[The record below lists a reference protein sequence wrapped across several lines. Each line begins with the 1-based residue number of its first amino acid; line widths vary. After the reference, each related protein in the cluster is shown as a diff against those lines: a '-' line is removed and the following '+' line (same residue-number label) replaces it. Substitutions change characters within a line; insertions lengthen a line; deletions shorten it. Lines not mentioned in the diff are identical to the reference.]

1 MRHKKNFRKK
11 KKYPKE
17 ELPGLQVK
25 VYNNNV
31 DGALKV
37 FKKMVKESGLML
49 DLKKKAYYEKPS
61 KKRREKKNL
70 QKLRYKY
77 KQEKNNNS
85 Y

>member
-1 MRHKKNFRKK
+1 MRKRRNFRKK